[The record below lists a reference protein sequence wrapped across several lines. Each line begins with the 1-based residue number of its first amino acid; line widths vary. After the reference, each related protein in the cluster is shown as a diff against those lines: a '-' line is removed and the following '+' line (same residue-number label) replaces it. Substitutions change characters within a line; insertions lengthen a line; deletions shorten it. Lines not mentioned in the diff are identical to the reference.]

1 MAYQELREALTF
13 DDVLLLPQASDLLPA
28 NCDVST
34 ALTPKIR
41 LRIPLV
47 SSPMDTVTESRV
59 AIAIA
64 QMGGIGFVHRNLS
77 IEEQAAE
84 VETVKKY
91 ESGMIVDPITVSPDQ
106 KIGEAV
112 AVMERYRISG
122 LPVVADGRLVGI
134 LTNRDLR
141 FERRLDKQ
149 VRDVMTSKLITARPG
164 IDLEHAKELLQAH
177 RIEKLPLVDDQNRL
191 RGLITVKDM
200 DKAIRHPHASK
211 DNRGRLRVG
220 AAVGVGPEREA
231 RVAAL
236 RRAGVDVICIDTAHG
251 HTRNV
256 IDAIKA
262 TKLEWPEVEV
272 VAGNVATSE
281 GAKALCDAGAD
292 AIRVGMGPGS
302 ICTTRVVSGVG
313 VPQITAIMDTMAV
326 AEPRNIPVIADGG
339 IRFSGDITKAIAAGA
354 NSVMI
359 GSLFAGTEESP
370 GETILYQGRTYKTVP
385 RYGLD
390 RRDERAHRR
399 PLRAAQRRGRQ
410 ACAGRN
416 RGPRAPSRI
425 ARVEYRAAG
434 GRVAIRD
441 GLRRRGE
448 FGGAA
453 QAGALRQGQRRRDAR
468 EPRARRVYHE
478 RSAELSAVGGGAPRP
493 APSAGVTPAPGIKR
507 RCGTSSLLEGC
518 WGCGR
523 HTARGLDASNLR
535 TASPSRAGRGN
546 RSLERMRGVVP
557 HYLF

>member
-1 MAYQELREALTF
+1 MAHQELREALTF
-13 DDVLLLPQASDLLPA
+13 DDVLLIPQSSDLLPA

-34 ALTPKIR
+34 SLTPKIR

-47 SSPMDTVTESRV
+47 SSPMDTVTESRT

-91 ESGMIVDPITVSPDQ
+91 ESGMIVDPITVHPEQ
-106 KIGEAV
+106 KIGEAL

-122 LPVVADGRLVGI
+122 LPVVSDGRLVGI

-164 IDLEHAKELLQAH
+164 ISLDDAKELLQAH

-211 DNRGRLRVG
+211 DQMGRLRVG

-256 IDAIKA
+256 IDAIK
-262 TKLEWPEVEV
+262 TTRREWPEAEV

-292 AIRVGMGPGS
+292 ALRVGMGPGS

-313 VPQITAIMDTMAV
+313 VPQITAIMDTIAI

-339 IRFSGDITKAIAAGA
+339 IRFSGDVTKAIAAGA
-354 NSVMI
+354 NTVMI

-370 GETILYQGRTYKTVP
+370 GETILYQGRTYKLYRGMGSIGAMNERTGD
-385 RYGLD
+385 RYGQISVPD
-390 RRDERAHRR
+390 GKHVPE
-399 PLRAAQRRGRQ
+399 G
-410 ACAGRN
+410 
-416 RGPRAPSRI
+416 I
-425 ARVEYRAAG
+425 E
-434 GRVAIRD
+434 GRVPHRGSLASNIEQLVG
-441 GLRRRGE
+441 GLQSGM
-448 FGGAA
+448 GYVGAA
-453 QAGALRQGQRRRDAR
+453 NL
-468 EPRARRVYHE
+468 
-478 RSAELSAVGGGAPRP
+478 AELRKRAKFVKVSDAGMRESHVHDVFITKEAPNYRQ
-493 APSAGVTPAPGIKR
+493 
-507 RCGTSSLLEGC
+507 
-518 WGCGR
+518 
-523 HTARGLDASNLR
+523 
-535 TASPSRAGRGN
+535 
-546 RSLERMRGVVP
+546 
-557 HYLF
+557 